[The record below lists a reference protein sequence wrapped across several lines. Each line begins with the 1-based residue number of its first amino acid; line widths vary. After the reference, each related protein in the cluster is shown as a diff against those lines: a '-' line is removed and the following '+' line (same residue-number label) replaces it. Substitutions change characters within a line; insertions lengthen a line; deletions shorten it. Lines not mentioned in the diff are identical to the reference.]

1 MTLDRVK
8 KFIEPCNID
17 SNSIYYDK
25 SANIVL
31 LMDGDG
37 ADVIDLNKDTLE
49 SFYLGGLNKIWNDN
63 SKFDKITLDEFKE
76 LLE

>member
-25 SANIVL
+25 SSNIVL